1 MTTAPTTLLM
11 ETSTVR
17 PIDRITSQ
25 PTVVREAWKQEL
37 AEAIRD
43 PVELCAVLKLDLDP
57 LKLHPAVDHHADNA
71 SQNFPLLVPRGFAS
85 RMKQGDPNDPLLLQ
99 VLPRPEEL
107 HDAPGFVSDPVGEQ
121 PARRGTGLIQ
131 KYHGRCLL
139 LVTGGCAVHCRYC
152 FRREFPY
159 AESGASPAS
168 FTDAVTEIRSDQSIS
183 EVILS
188 GGDPLL
194 VDDQLLETLV
204 HDIASVPH
212 VRRLR
217 IHTRIPVVLPSRIT
231 KQLLHILHTT
241 RLTVCV
247 VIHSNHAA
255 ELDCVVA
262 EAMRRMGQVVPLLF
276 NQAVLLRGVN
286 DTAESL
292 IQLSE
297 RLLDLGITPYYL
309 HLLDPVRGAS
319 AFDVPEHV
327 GVQLIEEL
335 RNRLPGYAVPRLARE
350 NPGTPSKTWL
360 A

>member
-1 MTTAPTTLLM
+1 MTTAQTFFPM
-11 ETSTVR
+11 EISTVR
-17 PIDRITSQ
+17 VIDRTNPQ
-25 PTVVREAWKQEL
+25 PPMVREVWKQEL
-37 AEAIRD
+37 ADAVRD
-43 PVELCAVLKLDLDP
+43 PADLCDLLHLDP
-57 LKLHPAVDHHADNA
+57 ALAQKSKKA
-71 SQNFPLLVPRGFAS
+71 SRDFPFLVPRGFIS
-85 RMKQGDPNDPLLLQ
+85 RMQPGDPNDPLLLQ
-99 VLPRPEEL
+99 VLPRLEEL
-107 HDAPGFVSDPVGEQ
+107 DDIPGFVSDPVGEQ

-168 FTDAVTEIRSDQSIS
+168 FAAAVNEIREDESIH

-194 VDDQLLETLV
+194 IDDTLLEALI
-204 HDIASVPH
+204 HDIASVSH

-217 IHTRIPVVLPSRIT
+217 IHSRLPVVLPSRIT
-231 KQLLHILHTT
+231 ENFLRIMNEI
-241 RLTVCV
+241 RLTVCL
-247 VIHSNHAA
+247 VIHANHAA
-255 ELDCVVA
+255 ELDSTVAESLRKISPVVA
-262 EAMRRMGQVVPLLF
+262 LRF

-292 IQLSE
+292 IRLSE
-297 RLLDLGITPYYL
+297 RLLDLGVTPYYL

-319 AFDVPEHV
+319 HFDVPEETGIHL
-327 GVQLIEEL
+327 VQEL

-350 NPGTPSKTWL
+350 HPGSPSKTWL

>member
-1 MTTAPTTLLM
+1 M
-11 ETSTVR
+11 EISTVR
-17 PIDRITSQ
+17 VIGSTTSQ
-25 PTVVREAWKQEL
+25 PPMVREVWKQEL
-37 AEAIRD
+37 ADAVRD
-43 PVELCAVLKLDLDP
+43 PAELCDLLHLDP
-57 LKLHPAVDHHADNA
+57 AVAQKSKKA
-71 SQNFPLLVPRGFAS
+71 SGDFPFLVPRGFIS
-85 RMKQGDPNDPLLLQ
+85 RMQPGNPNDPLLLQ
-99 VLPRPEEL
+99 VLPRLEEL
-107 HDAPGFVSDPVGEQ
+107 DDMPGFVSDPVGEQ

-168 FTDAVTEIRSDQSIS
+168 FAAAVNEIREDESIH

-194 VDDQLLETLV
+194 IDDTLLEALI
-204 HDIASVPH
+204 HDIASVSH

-217 IHTRIPVVLPSRIT
+217 IHSRLPVVLPSRIT
-231 KQLLHILHTT
+231 ENFLRIMNETQ
-241 RLTVCV
+241 LTVCL
-247 VIHSNHAA
+247 VIHANHAA
-255 ELDCVVA
+255 ELDSTVAESLRKISPVVA
-262 EAMRRMGQVVPLLF
+262 LRF

-292 IQLSE
+292 IRLSE
-297 RLLDLGITPYYL
+297 RLLDLGVTPYYL

-319 AFDVPEHV
+319 HFDVPEETGIHLV
-327 GVQLIEEL
+327 REL

-350 NPGTPSKTWL
+350 HPGSPSKTWL

>member
-1 MTTAPTTLLM
+1 M

-17 PIDRITSQ
+17 TNGSITLQ
-25 PTVVREAWKQEL
+25 PSMVREVWKQEL
-37 AEAIRD
+37 ADAVRD
-43 PVELCAVLKLDLDP
+43 PAELCDLLDLDP
-57 LKLHPAVDHHADNA
+57 AIAQKSKDAGRD
-71 SQNFPLLVPRGFAS
+71 FMFLVPRGFIS
-85 RMKQGDPNDPLLLQ
+85 RMQPGDPNDPLLLQ
-99 VLPRPEEL
+99 VLPRLEEL
-107 HDAPGFVSDPVGEQ
+107 DDMPGFVSDPVGEQ

-168 FTDAVTEIRSDQSIS
+168 FVAAVNEIRADESIH

-194 VDDQLLETLV
+194 IDDALLETLIR
-204 HDIASVPH
+204 DIDSISH

-231 KQLLHILHTT
+231 EQLLHILDTT
-241 RLTVCV
+241 RLTACV
-247 VIHSNHAA
+247 VIHANHAA
-255 ELDCVVA
+255 ELDSIVA
-262 EAMRRMGQVVPLLF
+262 GSIRRMSHVVRILL

-297 RLLDLGITPYYL
+297 RLLDIGVTPYYL

-319 AFDVPEHV
+319 DFDVPEEI
-327 GVQLIEEL
+327 GVRLIEEL
-335 RNRLPGYAVPRLARE
+335 RNRLSGYAVPRLARE
-350 NPGTPSKTWL
+350 HPGSPSKTWL